1 MAELYASDLE
11 DLRTNGIMVSGIT
24 RPVHLTLLG
33 DYSFTTSFDG
43 HASASCR
50 FPCGYCCASAR
61 PSAKTIQ
68 LIQKNADYGTLQDG
82 SRAARIPRTLAQ
94 KAAVAAL
101 YADGPLTTLSD
112 PPAVTVTLSIERQPL
127 MFFAP
132 EDILPMPL
140 LTTLGVSP
148 LMLTQGVEAVVFDA
162 GAARAHEYAS

>member
-1 MAELYASDLE
+1 
-11 DLRTNGIMVSGIT
+11 MVSGIT